1 MTTAPDVEN
10 RSRTEWLESSPF
22 PPDARAVLEGTLDA
36 CCAIDRD
43 WRLIYANAAAERI
56 WGVRREDILGRQLL
70 DVFPALAGSDV
81 HAILQRAMAEGK
93 SLRSEATSPVLGIP
107 IEIHVGPNSWGLLV
121 HIRDISERRRM
132 ESALRE
138 RDDLLTLAE
147 ESAGV
152 GIWEIDLA
160 TDTVRGTTQYFRI
173 MGLPPADE
181 PVPMQRIRAL
191 RYPEDG
197 QHVRERLRTAMAA
210 NSDSCE
216 VDYRIR
222 RPDGV
227 TRWIFGRG
235 HVIRDAAGRP
245 VRYSGIDVD
254 VTERKRA
261 EAALGESVARFRRVF
276 EQSPLGKATADL
288 DFRLREVNPALCGML
303 GYTAEELIGRNLL
316 ELVHP
321 DDRDDCYAVGRD
333 LIAGT
338 VPQIQLEE
346 RFIRKSGESFWVSV
360 NVGPIRDLD
369 GNVLYTLGVIED
381 IDERKRITQ
390 ALEESERRLREL
402 NEQLEIQVRER
413 ARQLAASR
421 AQLQAFF
428 DNSPDWLTL
437 QRVTLDGHFVYVDLN
452 PTCEAAYGLPRE
464 QVVGHMLE
472 DVLGLEAAQVP
483 LRHLREC
490 VRSGEPQRYV
500 ARRTM
505 AGRTRTIDVMVVLVP
520 EQSETGE
527 RFIITTARDITE
539 REELEA
545 QLRHGQKM
553 EAIGKLTGG
562 VAHDFNN
569 LLAVITG
576 NAELARRSQ
585 TNLPNRMDNILRAS
599 ERGVALTR
607 QLLSFARRQ
616 AASPR
621 VLNLQVELP
630 RIAEML
636 RASLRGDI
644 ELALSVADNLWCI
657 EVDLAEFEIALLNV
671 AANARDAMPEG
682 GRFEIDIRNAARD
695 GDYVAI
701 AMRDTGMGIP
711 ADLIANVF
719 DPFFTTKEA
728 GEGTGL
734 GLSQVYGFAQQSG
747 GFVVIDS
754 QPGSGTTVTIHL
766 LRSYKEFVAADQDA
780 STAAAQQRRER
791 ILLVEDNAEVATV
804 TAQMLAA
811 MGFAVETADR
821 GRKALDKLC
830 ADPGIDLLLTDVVM
844 PEGMTGVDLAKQVRS
859 RFLDLPVILM
869 SGYNDVVARGSPGF
883 PVLHKPIPYG
893 ELFRSICACLDGRRA
908 ARRQVVTGVTGPPP
922 G

>member
-1 MTTAPDVEN
+1 
-10 RSRTEWLESSPF
+10 
-22 PPDARAVLEGTLDA
+22 
-36 CCAIDRD
+36 
-43 WRLIYANAAAERI
+43 
-56 WGVRREDILGRQLL
+56 
-70 DVFPALAGSDV
+70 
-81 HAILQRAMAEGK
+81 
-93 SLRSEATSPVLGIP
+93 
-107 IEIHVGPNSWGLLV
+107 
-121 HIRDISERRRM
+121 
-132 ESALRE
+132 
-138 RDDLLTLAE
+138 
-147 ESAGV
+147 
-152 GIWEIDLA
+152 
-160 TDTVRGTTQYFRI
+160 
-173 MGLPPADE
+173 
-181 PVPMQRIRAL
+181 
-191 RYPEDG
+191 
-197 QHVRERLRTAMAA
+197 
-210 NSDSCE
+210 
-216 VDYRIR
+216 
-222 RPDGV
+222 
-227 TRWIFGRG
+227 
-235 HVIRDAAGRP
+235 
-245 VRYSGIDVD
+245 
-254 VTERKRA
+254 
-261 EAALGESVARFRRVF
+261 
-276 EQSPLGKATADL
+276 
-288 DFRLREVNPALCGML
+288 
-303 GYTAEELIGRNLL
+303 
-316 ELVHP
+316 
-321 DDRDDCYAVGRD
+321 
-333 LIAGT
+333 
-338 VPQIQLEE
+338 
-346 RFIRKSGESFWVSV
+346 
-360 NVGPIRDLD
+360 
-369 GNVLYTLGVIED
+369 
-381 IDERKRITQ
+381 
-390 ALEESERRLREL
+390 
-402 NEQLEIQVRER
+402 
-413 ARQLAASR
+413 
-421 AQLQAFF
+421 
-428 DNSPDWLTL
+428 
-437 QRVTLDGHFVYVDLN
+437 
-452 PTCEAAYGLPRE
+452 
-464 QVVGHMLE
+464 
-472 DVLGLEAAQVP
+472 
-483 LRHLREC
+483 
-490 VRSGEPQRYV
+490 
-500 ARRTM
+500 
-505 AGRTRTIDVMVVLVP
+505 
-520 EQSETGE
+520 
-527 RFIITTARDITE
+527 
-539 REELEA
+539 
-545 QLRHGQKM
+545 
-553 EAIGKLTGG
+553 
-562 VAHDFNN
+562 
-569 LLAVITG
+569 
-576 NAELARRSQ
+576 
-585 TNLPNRMDNILRAS
+585 MDNILRAS

-754 QPGSGTTVTIHL
+754 QPGSGTTVTIQL

-821 GRKALDKLC
+821 GRKGLDKLC
-830 ADPGIDLLLTDVVM
+830 AHPGIDLLLTDVVM